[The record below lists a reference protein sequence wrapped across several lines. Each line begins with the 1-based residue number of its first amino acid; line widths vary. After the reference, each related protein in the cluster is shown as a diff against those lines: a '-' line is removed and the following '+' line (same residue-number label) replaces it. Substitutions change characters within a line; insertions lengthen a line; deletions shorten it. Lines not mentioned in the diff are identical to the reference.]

1 MLKNLSAV
9 REHLPPTWLDA
20 PGLDEH
26 EEHWGRGRPSNARIL
41 HAPWLARP
49 GQQSAR
55 LTHRRRW
62 PAYCAQALH
71 SERARRAACFRQA
84 HSRHTRAVSRVTAGD
99 KRPNSARIQGS
110 VQGSDA
116 PAQQRP
122 KSGAVAPR
130 RQAATAAPGRRPRD
144 RAGSRPA
151 SDQMGGRTGRR
162 RRVVQ
167 AKNGAKTQG
176 HTHAGGRAIAA
187 PATGPP

>member
-1 MLKNLSAV
+1 MSWDMRRESSLTEPSAAACTLQIC
-9 REHLPPTWLDA
+9 EDHQ
-20 PGLDEH
+20 
-26 EEHWGRGRPSNARIL
+26 RPRRRHHGETARTL
-41 HAPWLARP
+41 WLARP
-49 GQQSAR
+49 GSQSAR

-71 SERARRAACFRQA
+71 SERARRAACFRHA
-84 HSRHTRAVSRVTAGD
+84 HSRHTRAVSRVTVGD
-99 KRPNSARIQGS
+99 MRPDSAWIQGS

-122 KSGAVAPR
+122 KSGAGAPR

-162 RRVVQ
+162 RPVVQ
-167 AKNGAKTQG
+167 AKNAAKTQG